1 MDMRSFIFTLL
12 FAAAV
17 QAQPIEHLLSRV
29 TFGPTAEERGRVEKI
44 GIDRY
49 IDEQLDPASI
59 DDNGPDQRLRSLPTL
74 RTATPPLLAR
84 FNPPSVQLPETFLMC
99 TPPAVAAIKPA
110 GGPQPVITELQR
122 ATFLRAVYSRRQLYE
137 RMVGFWENH
146 FNVYIN
152 KDADRFYLTSFDRDS
167 IRPFAL
173 GNFRALLGAV
183 AHSPAMLYYLDNW
196 QSGIPRGAA
205 SGKPVRRA
213 GGLNENYARELLEL
227 HTLGVDGGYTQQD
240 VEEVARCFTGWT
252 IYRVNDVGLF
262 MFDPSQH
269 DDGEKIV
276 LGHRIPS
283 GGGIADGEMVL
294 DILAR
299 HPSTARFIATKLAR
313 MLVSDDPPKSVV
325 RRAAAAFTKSNGS
338 IAETVRAILKSR
350 EFRRGKEA
358 KVKSPFEYAVSAVR
372 ALGAETDGS
381 PAMLAWIARMGGP
394 MFGRVTPDGY
404 PDRADTWLSTGTL
417 MERINFAIA
426 IANNQIAGTK
436 CAAGDATQTALRIGS
451 PRFQVR

>member
-1 MDMRSFIFTLL
+1 MRSFALTLL
-12 FAAAV
+12 FAAAA

-29 TFGPTAEERGRVEKI
+29 TFGPTAADREYVEKI
-44 GIDRY
+44 GINRY

-59 DDNGPDQRLRSLPTL
+59 DDDALDDRLRSLSTL

-84 FNPPSVQLPETFLMC
+84 FNPPRVQLPETLPMC
-99 TPPAVAAIKPA
+99 IAPAVAVIKPA
-110 GGPQPVITELQR
+110 GSPQPVVTELQR

-146 FNVYIN
+146 FNVFIN

-173 GNFRALLGAV
+173 GNFRALLGTV

-196 QSGIPRGAA
+196 QSGTPRGAA
-205 SGKPVRRA
+205 SGKPIRRP

-240 VEEVARCFTGWT
+240 VQEVARCFTGWT

-269 DDGEKIV
+269 DDGEKLV
-276 LGHRIPS
+276 LGHRIPA

-299 HPSTARFIATKLAR
+299 HPSTAHFIATKLAR
-313 MLVSDDPPKSVV
+313 MLVSDDPPQSVV
-325 RRAAAAFTKSNGS
+325 RRGAAAFTNSNGS
-338 IAETVRAILKSR
+338 IAETVRAIVRSR
-350 EFRRGKEA
+350 EFRRSKDA

-372 ALGAETDGS
+372 ALGADTDAS
-381 PAMLAWIARMGGP
+381 PAMLQWIARMGGP

-404 PDRADTWLSTGTL
+404 PDRADAWLNTG
-417 MERINFAIA
+417 MQIERINFAIA

-436 CAAGDATQTALRIGS
+436 CAVTDAKQTALQIGA
-451 PRFQVR
+451 PAFQVR